1 MTDIL
6 LARVYMSE
14 SEHHLEEVLKV
25 LHDEIKIAHVTVFRG
40 IEGFEK
46 GGKVQA
52 SKFLSLSLS
61 LPLVVEF
68 FDKPDQVKQAT
79 ESIQKIIKEGHIIT
93 FNGKLN

>member
-6 LARVYMSE
+6 LARVYMTE

-25 LHDEIKIAHVTVFRG
+25 LHDEIRVAHVTVFRG

-46 GGKVQA
+46 GGEIQA

-79 ESIQKIIKEGHIIT
+79 ASIQKIIEEGHIIT
-93 FNGKLN
+93 LNGKLN